1 MKSKLEI
8 GNKSRLNV
16 MFRPAGA
23 KGKKVTKERY
33 YPAQL
38 YSYCL
43 KEWKKFNSLC
53 STFIQVRSVPMAL
66 DNVIYKI
73 KIAEE
78 GKIIRKF
85 VDTDPYQ
92 FFLEVTH
99 GATKTQLI
107 NLYNKRYGT
116 ENTSD

>member
-1 MKSKLEI
+1 MKTKIEL
-8 GNKSRLNV
+8 GNKSKLNV

-23 KGKKVTKERY
+23 KGKKTIKERY

-38 YSYCL
+38 YEHCM
-43 KEWKKFNSLC
+43 KEWKKFNSVC
-53 STFIQVRSVPMAL
+53 TTFIQVRAISMAL

-78 GKIIRKF
+78 GKIIRNF

-107 NLYNKRYGT
+107 NSYNKRYGT
-116 ENTSD
+116 ENNSD